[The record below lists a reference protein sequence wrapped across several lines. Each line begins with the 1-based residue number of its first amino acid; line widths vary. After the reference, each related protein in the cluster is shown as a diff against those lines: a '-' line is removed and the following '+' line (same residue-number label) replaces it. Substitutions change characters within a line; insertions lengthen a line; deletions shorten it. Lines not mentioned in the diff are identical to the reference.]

1 MKMLFR
7 FHLART
13 VLIMI
18 ASACMTQ
25 ANAQSNF
32 NPKAFIKLQAEIGI
46 PYGQLRQ
53 WLIDGSISHLQ
64 MAAEAG
70 NQAANF
76 LMAKLLYCGDI
87 SNKDIPQSII
97 YLDNLINQGSAVAPW
112 LKGIAYFYGDGIK
125 KDEPTGLQFIEMA
138 ALRGNPYAANWLI
151 SNFSQKS
158 TNREKHLW
166 WLNFASSRGEVEYQ
180 WQLANQLLKTE
191 SANDRKAAY
200 YWLLQIIHTTK
211 DDRALTLVARIE
223 NQINIE
229 SKKILNE
236 GIEKSGKF
244 RWENWNEEAMVVG
257 ATILPCQRH
266 LEHPELSKLLELTPR
281 Y

>member
-1 MKMLFR
+1 MKTLFR
-7 FHLART
+7 SHLAQT

-18 ASACMTQ
+18 ASACMAQ

-53 WLIDGSISHLQ
+53 WLTDGSIGHLQ

-70 NQAANF
+70 NETANF

-87 SNKDIPQSII
+87 SYKDIPQSMA
-97 YLDNLINQGSAVAPW
+97 YLENLINQGSAVAPW

-125 KDEPTGLQFIEMA
+125 KDEPTGIQFIEMA
-138 ALRGNPYAANWLI
+138 ALRGNPYAAKWLI

-158 TNREKHLW
+158 TDREKHLW
-166 WLNFASSRGEVEYQ
+166 WLNFASARGEAEYQ
-180 WQLANQLLKTE
+180 WQLANELLKTK

-200 YWLLQIIHTTK
+200 YWLLQIIHATK
-211 DDRALTLVARIE
+211 DNRALTLAAI
-223 NQINIE
+223 IE
-229 SKKILNE
+229 SQIDAESRNILNE

-244 RWENWNEEAMVVG
+244 RWANWNEEAMVVG
-257 ATILPCQRH
+257 ASILPCQRH